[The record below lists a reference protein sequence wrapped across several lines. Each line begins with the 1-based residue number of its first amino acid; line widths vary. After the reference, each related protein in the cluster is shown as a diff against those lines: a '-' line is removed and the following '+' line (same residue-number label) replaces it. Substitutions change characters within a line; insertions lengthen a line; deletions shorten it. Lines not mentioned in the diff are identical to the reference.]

1 MNKKCLFGRIINE
14 EMQLSETGRIVEAE
28 WLNVEVARTN
38 VKLDQFV
45 VMPNHFHGILWI
57 EENNE
62 GTECRGTACC
72 APTRTASCAPTF
84 PALPRFGHVVSG
96 SLSAIIRGFKSA
108 VTNRLNKMSNTGG
121 NTLWQRNFYEHVI
134 RNERSLNRIREYIV
148 NNPLSWELDRENQ
161 EREGEDG
168 FDKWLASFKTLP
180 KKP

>member
-62 GTECRGTACC
+62 GTECRGTA
-72 APTRTASCAPTF
+72 SCAPTF

-134 RNERSLNRIREYIV
+134 RNERALNRIREYII
-148 NNPLSWELDRENQ
+148 NNPLSWKLDRENQ